1 MTSLLGKW
9 TYLREFPLFGA
20 ALALCLC
27 AALDRAAA
35 QDAARILS
43 TPSVAQTLR
52 VVPGLPRAPS
62 LAAAAPG
69 AAGRIGEA
77 AIDLDIEYTDA
88 TIYNPAT
95 GRRDAVR
102 LRSYRDS
109 HAVTPP
115 AVPFVAPTID
125 IAPGETVRLSLNN
138 KLPATDPSCSG
149 GGDPNIPHCF
159 NMTNLHAHGLW
170 VSPAGNSDNVL
181 VRIAPGVKFQYEY
194 NVPLDHPSGTY
205 WYHPHLH
212 GSTALQ
218 VSSGMAGFL
227 IVRGAR
233 LPTPASTGDLDTLL
247 HDASGVRYPE
257 RLLLFQQVQYA
268 CNGGYDCQPTDVGGI
283 ESYDLFGPGTW
294 PASGRYTSINGQVQ
308 PLFAS
313 AVAGRLERWRLA
325 HAGVRDTIKLVVRKK
340 REGAPSLLGAA
351 PGAVAE
357 QDQWIAQNCTGAPL
371 AHFAVA
377 SDGLTR
383 GEISERTV
391 TVLQPGYREDLLF
404 LFPDSGSY
412 CVIDDQAPAAATVNA
427 LAKSRKILG
436 EVAVGPGQTA
446 TGGLR
451 AALTAE
457 LTAAANRTMPQA
469 MRQAVVDDL
478 QNGLKLRA
486 FVPHPDVAD
495 SELTGTQS
503 AELKIDTGGG
513 TVKFLV
519 DGKSYDPDKIARTL
533 RLGAVDEWTLTVG
546 TNPPVGH
553 PFHIHINPFQI
564 QKILNPGGVDVS
576 VTGEADDPQYAALKG
591 VWRDTIFVKPGYKV
605 ITRTRYQRYIGD
617 FVLHCHILDHEDQ
630 GMMQNVRIGLP
641 DGQGGVMA
649 FGHH

>member
-1 MTSLLGKW
+1 
-9 TYLREFPLFGA
+9 
-20 ALALCLC
+20 
-27 AALDRAAA
+27 
-35 QDAARILS
+35 
-43 TPSVAQTLR
+43 
-52 VVPGLPRAPS
+52 
-62 LAAAAPG
+62 
-69 AAGRIGEA
+69 
-77 AIDLDIEYTDA
+77 
-88 TIYNPAT
+88 
-95 GRRDAVR
+95 
-102 LRSYRDS
+102 
-109 HAVTPP
+109 
-115 AVPFVAPTID
+115 VPFVAPTIEV
-125 IAPGETVRLSLNN
+125 APGETVRLSRDN
-138 KLPATDPSCSG
+138 KLPAADPSCPG
-149 GGDPNIPHCF
+149 GSDPNIPHCF

-227 IVRGAR
+227 IVRGER
-233 LPTPASTGDLDTLL
+233 LPAPASTGDLDTLL
-247 HDASGVRYPE
+247 HDASGARYPE
-257 RLLLFQQVQYA
+257 RLLLFQQIQYA
-268 CNGGYDCQPTDVGGI
+268 CNGAYNCQPADVGGI

-294 PASGRYTSINGQVQ
+294 PASGRYTSINGEVQ
-308 PLFAS
+308 PLFAA

-340 REGAPSLLGAA
+340 RDGAPSLMAVGPTAA
-351 PGAVAE
+351 AE

-371 AHFAVA
+371 AHFAAA

-383 GEISERTV
+383 GAISERTV

-436 EVAVGPGQTA
+436 EIAVGPGQTI

-451 AALTAE
+451 AALPAE
-457 LTAAANRTMPQA
+457 LVDAVNRTMPPA
-469 MRQAVVDDL
+469 VRQGVVDEH
-478 QNGLKLRA
+478 QGRVKWEP
-486 FVPHPDVAD
+486 FVHADVAD
-495 SELTGTQS
+495 PELTGKQS
-503 AELKIDTGGG
+503 AQLRIDTSDGL
-513 TVKFLV
+513 KFEV
-519 DGKSYDPDKIARTL
+519 DGVSYEPDKIRRTL
-533 RLGAVDEWTLTVG
+533 RLGAVEEWTLTAG
-546 TNPPVGH
+546 TSPPVGH
-553 PFHIHINPFQI
+553 PFHIHVNPFQI
-564 QKILNPGGVDVS
+564 QKILNPAGQDVS
-576 VTGEADDPQYAALKG
+576 VTGEADDPQYAALQG

-641 DGQGGVMA
+641 DGQGGVIA